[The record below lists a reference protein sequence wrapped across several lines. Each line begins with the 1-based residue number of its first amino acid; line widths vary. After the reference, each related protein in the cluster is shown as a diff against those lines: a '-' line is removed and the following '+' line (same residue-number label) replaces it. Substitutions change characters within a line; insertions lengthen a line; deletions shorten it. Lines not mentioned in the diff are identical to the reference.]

1 MNPMQEPLDM
11 DMDIKDEIL
20 NDDNPGRGNGTL
32 TNTAKGRSYKY
43 VYGSG
48 PGAKKV
54 RVQNM
59 LCYS

>member
-20 NDDNPGRGNGTL
+20 NDDDPGRQGTL
-32 TNTAKGRSYKY
+32 TKTAKVRSYKY

-59 LCYS
+59 LC